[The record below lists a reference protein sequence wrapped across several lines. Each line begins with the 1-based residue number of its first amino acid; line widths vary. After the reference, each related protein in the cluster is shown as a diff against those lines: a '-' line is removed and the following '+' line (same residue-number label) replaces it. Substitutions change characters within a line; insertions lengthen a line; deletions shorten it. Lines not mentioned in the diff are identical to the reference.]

1 MFPIRDLN
9 PSVVTPVL
17 TLVLILANS
26 LVFFGLQ
33 PQAPSEGMRFT
44 VRHAAIAC
52 ELTTGEALTLA
63 EVRTGVCSS
72 TSAAPVF
79 PQKVLALSVLV
90 SLFLHGNLVHLA
102 GNMWFLWIF
111 GNNVEEAFGHI
122 GYALLYLVGGIVATF
137 TFVWLNPRLTEP
149 LVGASGAIAAV
160 LGAYLVLFPRR
171 LVLSLVFVTLL
182 PVPAALF
189 LGLWFLGQFAVQ
201 DAGVAWEA
209 HVGGFVVGVVV
220 ALALRGLLLARVQ
233 RVHQGAVRA
242 YGE

>member
-9 PSVVTPVL
+9 PSYLTPVI
-17 TLVLILANS
+17 TLVLIAANA

-33 PQAPSEGMRFT
+33 PTSPREGMTFSL
-44 VRHAAIAC
+44 RHAAIAC
-52 ELTTGEALTLA
+52 ELTTREPLSLLELRSGE
-63 EVRTGVCSS
+63 CSS
-72 TSAAPVF
+72 IAGAPIF
-79 PQKVLALSVLV
+79 PQKQLALSVLV

-111 GNNVEEAFGHI
+111 GNNVEEAFGHV
-122 GYALLYLVGGIVATF
+122 GYALLYLVGGIAATVA
-137 TFVWLNPRLTEP
+137 FVAANPAVTEP

-171 LVLSLVFVTLL
+171 LVLSLVFVVLV

-189 LGLWFLGQFAVQ
+189 LGLWFVGQFAVA

-209 HVGGFVVGVVV
+209 HVGGFVVGVAI
-220 ALALRGLLLARVQ
+220 ALVLRELLLARV
-233 RVHQGAVRA
+233 RRSHAGAYA
-242 YGE
+242 A

>member
-9 PSVVTPVL
+9 PSYLTPVI
-17 TLVLILANS
+17 TLVLIAANV

-33 PQAPSEGMRFT
+33 PTSPREGMTFSL
-44 VRHAAIAC
+44 RHAAIAC
-52 ELTTGEALTLA
+52 ELTTREPLSLPELRSGE
-63 EVRTGVCSS
+63 CSS
-72 TSAAPVF
+72 SAGAPIF
-79 PQKVLALSVLV
+79 PQKQLALSVLV

-111 GNNVEEAFGHI
+111 GNNVEEAFGHF
-122 GYALLYLVGGIVATF
+122 GYALLYLAGGVAATVA
-137 TFVWLNPRLTEP
+137 FVAANPATTEP

-171 LVLSLVFVTLL
+171 LVLSLVFVVLV

-189 LGLWFLGQFAVQ
+189 LGLWFLGQFAVA

-209 HVGGFVVGVVV
+209 HVGGFVVGAVIAVG
-220 ALALRGLLLARVQ
+220 LRQLLLDRV
-233 RVHQGAVRA
+233 RRSHAGAYA
-242 YGE
+242 G